1 MAKRLDP
8 ELVAQRVYRREEQG
22 QSFVARRL
30 RETFEEQAQGDDWED
45 FIRALDT
52 LRTYGV
58 F

>member
-1 MAKRLDP
+1 
-8 ELVAQRVYRREEQG
+8 VYRREEQG